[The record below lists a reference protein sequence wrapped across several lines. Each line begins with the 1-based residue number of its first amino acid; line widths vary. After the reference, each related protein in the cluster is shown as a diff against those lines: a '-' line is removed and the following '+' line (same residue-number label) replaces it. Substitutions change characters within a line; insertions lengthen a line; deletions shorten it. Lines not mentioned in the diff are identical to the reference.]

1 MTTGLGAGLLA
12 ATLFGLGAV
21 IQAHAVRRHGGA
33 EHDLLSF
40 VRRSLRDP
48 RMWFVGVLYLVGFSM
63 HVVAIR
69 LLPLYLA
76 QAAVAV
82 SLVVTVAAA
91 TVLGERLG
99 AAAWLAIG
107 VVATGLVLLALG
119 AGDAG
124 PSITS
129 ARFVVILWAGVLAL
143 LLLGGLLRHG
153 SAAVLG
159 ALAGLGYAGIAIS
172 VRSVEG
178 SAPLPAVAGALALCC
193 FGVVSFWLYSTALS
207 RATVS
212 SVTAPLI
219 VGQTCT
225 PAVVGLLALGDHV
238 RSGWWP
244 GIVIG
249 LVLATA
255 GAVALGRDEH
265 APIEPAE
272 TVEPPVQA
280 S

>member
-1 MTTGLGAGLLA
+1 MTTGLAAGLLA

-21 IQAHAVRRHGGA
+21 VQADAVRRHGGA
-33 EHDLLSF
+33 DHDLLSF
-40 VRRSLRDP
+40 VRRSLRDV
-48 RMWFVGVLYLVGFSM
+48 RMWGVGVLYLAGFSL
-63 HVVAIR
+63 HVVAIS

-82 SLVVTVAAA
+82 SLVVTVCAAMF
-91 TVLGERLG
+91 LGERLG
-99 AAAWLAIG
+99 GRAWGAIG
-107 VVATGLVLLALG
+107 IVASGLVLLALG

-124 PSITS
+124 PAMTS
-129 ARFVVILWAGVLAL
+129 AGFVVVLWACVSL
-143 LLLGGLLRHG
+143 LLVLGGLLRHG
-153 SAAVLG
+153 PAAVLG

-178 SAPLPAVAGALALCC
+178 TTDLVAVAGALAVCC
-193 FGVVSFWLYSTALS
+193 FGVVAFWLYSTALS
-207 RATVS
+207 RSSVS

-219 VGQTCT
+219 VGQTGT
-225 PAVVGLLALGDHV
+225 PAVVGLLVLGDHV
-238 RSGWWP
+238 RAGWWP
-244 GIVIG
+244 AVVLG

-255 GAVALGRDEH
+255 GAVVLGRDEQ

-272 TVEPPVQA
+272 AVQA